1 MHWIVIAPAI
11 LFAAPATALTCTLNF
26 TIEITQGVG
35 TIRPGTHLPGFAE
48 FTTDGRSFRQEGG
61 STSHL
66 ATGTMTIGDGTGGG
80 IGTGGGEIGGPIWTL
95 ITTSRSNAADLVGVY
110 AHHIE
115 GLSYGGLDYEG
126 PMALTLYGAPGSR
139 PEAVPPTT
147 QAEWDGLDLRRA
159 FMLHA
164 PGADML
170 AGDVLGLTV
179 ECS

>member
-1 MHWIVIAPAI
+1 MIRASTAFFLCFYEISMVAPA
-11 LFAAPATALTCTLNF
+11 AAQSCTLNF
-26 TIEITQGVG
+26 TIEVTQGVG

-66 ATGTMTIGDGTGGG
+66 ATGTMTIGDGTGG
-80 IGTGGGEIGGPIWTL
+80 EIGGEIWTL

-110 AHHIE
+110 AHRIE
-115 GLSYGGLDYEG
+115 GLSYGGLEYEG
-126 PMALTLYGAPGSR
+126 PMALTLYGSPGSR

-164 PGADML
+164 HGADML